1 MVKVGDRVRYLN
13 AVGGGVVVRIAK
25 DIAYVNEDGF
35 ETPVLARECVV
46 VEPAEPAKKAASVP
60 ASKVVTVPS
69 VEKAYAPEEDDEDLF
84 AVEERPEGEKLNIA
98 LAYIPDESK
107 HLNTTRFSCYLVNDS
122 NYYLYFSYLSWDDE
136 GWRTRYA
143 GMVEP
148 NIQVML
154 EEFGQE
160 DVNSLERICIQ
171 YIAFKKDKHF
181 SLKSPVAVEYRLDTT
196 KFYKLHTFRES
207 LYFDEPSWTLDI
219 VKNDMPVRPVVFD
232 ASDLERAMKMKKSAD
247 MPLRKPVVKH
257 AEKTAIVE
265 VDLHASALLDT
276 TAGLTNSEILDYQLG
291 KVRETLDQYRHA
303 KGRKIVFIHGKGEGV
318 LRNALLKEIRD
329 KYKNCSCQDAS
340 FREYGFGA
348 TMVTVH

>member
-25 DIAYVNEDGF
+25 DIAYVDEDGF

-46 VEPAEPAKKAASVP
+46 VEPAEPVKKAASVP

-122 NYYLYFSYLSWDDE
+122 NYYLYFSYLSRDDE

-207 LYFDEPSWTLDI
+207 LYFDEPSWL
-219 VKNDMPVRPVVFD
+219 
-232 ASDLERAMKMKKSAD
+232 SL
-247 MPLRKPVVKH
+247 
-257 AEKTAIVE
+257 
-265 VDLHASALLDT
+265 
-276 TAGLTNSEILDYQLG
+276 
-291 KVRETLDQYRHA
+291 
-303 KGRKIVFIHGKGEGV
+303 IH
-318 LRNALLKEIRD
+318 I
-329 KYKNCSCQDAS
+329 
-340 FREYGFGA
+340 
-348 TMVTVH
+348 

>member
-1 MVKVGDRVRYLN
+1 MRYLN
-13 AVGGGVVVRIAK
+13 AVGGGVVVRIEK
-25 DIAYVNEDGF
+25 EIAYVDEDGF

-46 VEPAEPAKKAASVP
+46 VEPAEPAPKKAPVP
-60 ASKVVTVPS
+60 ASKVVELPP
-69 VEKAYAPEEDDEDLF
+69 VEKRTAAVADDADDDL
-84 AVEERPEGEKLNIA
+84 AGEERPEGERLNIT

-122 NYYLYFSYLSWDDE
+122 NYYLYFAYLSRDDE

-143 GMVEP
+143 GVVEP
-148 NIQVML
+148 NIQLLL
-154 EEFGQE
+154 EEFGQDE
-160 DVNSLERICIQ
+160 VNALERICIQ

-181 SLKSPVAVEYRLDTT
+181 ALKSPVAVEYRLDAT

-207 LYFDEPSWTLDI
+207 LYFDEPSWCIDI
-219 VKNDMPVRPVVFD
+219 VKNDIPVRPMVLD

-247 MPLRKPVVKH
+247 TPVRKPVTRRP
-257 AEKTAIVE
+257 EKPGIVE

-276 TAGLTNSEILDYQLG
+276 TAGLSNADILNYQLD
-291 KVRETLDQYRHA
+291 KVRETLDQYRQA

-318 LRNALLKEIRD
+318 LRNALLKEVRD
-329 KYKNCSCQDAS
+329 KYKNCTCQDAS